1 MFKDTQKRINEYKAM
16 LPDVKGRIVAAAL
29 ALIMAVA
36 MLASTT
42 YAWLTISRAPEAKG
56 MTTTVSGNGNL
67 EISLVPADGSLPG
80 DATGAENSLLA
91 SNVTWGNMVNLSDA
105 SYGLDLIELRPA
117 LLSQYNLDTTPLYG
131 ATYGEDGRVSGS
143 SDKYRFAS
151 YVVAE
156 DGTKYFLATDAE
168 NPRYGVRA
176 ITSIT
181 YSNVTANAALNAL
194 QAKITNGYGTATQK
208 YKNLIG
214 TGDGSDSVIIYGEGS
229 TAVRAIPALQMIM
242 ELYVDE
248 QAEQMT
254 NSSYEQDYSG
264 VVTYAYYLMDAL
276 LDVLEAEGEALTS
289 LANMQIYKTDNSLG
303 TSYYNSFAEFYA
315 AYKTNTMHSAV
326 KLESLKT
333 FISNYDSISG
343 ALANDPNKDKDLYDL
358 AMACDPNTVAASKR
372 PTVVWSE
379 LSPYVAKLVKIDKVT
394 IEHGSDKVTI
404 GSLGV
409 GDAGALMN
417 LANRATKDNPATAT
431 ITEGALKEME
441 ARLGDWLRESG
452 LVISIYVDYLIVHK
466 NVYAYVVTN
475 VDPQAMTL
483 SGKDQQTVE
492 NMTNEGADDQ
502 GEAVANDTYGMAI
515 DLWAGTNVSDVVLTL
530 EGSLVT
536 EQVIATGVDKNGKET
551 TLYVMSISTTE
562 TSTVYG
568 ITSDGVTAYYAYD
581 AETDTVSQI
590 GDSESMKPILGYEF
604 TKTGSTKTV
613 GETTY
618 TEYTMKQKM
627 TNNTDV
633 YVIENV
639 ERWYTTDGVLIG
651 AVETLENDSRYTFTA
666 TSETVTVDGQKL
678 TVYTMGYTDAS
689 TNETTTAKVYKVAED
704 IWYKAE
710 NHEELGTDDQ
720 LREDGATFT
729 EKMEDIVIGY
739 DGVNRV
745 WKDYLALIESGFML
759 ENNTTQ
765 GAGSCYVFYAD
776 PSEQNRILHLLE
788 AFTVVFIDDAGN
800 KLGTAK
806 LDTEH
811 YYSING
817 KTTVPLKLIA
827 GTTYL
832 DENGNQQYGITALQ
846 KNEATRI
853 SAIVYLDG
861 TRLTNADVLAVG
873 EIEGTLNLQFGSSV
887 PLNNQDDVDLRF
899 QFRDLE
905 AVATYNGQT
914 SASSSQPISL
924 EYNKDGHEVT
934 VTLTVDGTQPKTIQG
949 FFIRSISK
957 SQGTKGQTVNFVRQ
971 DGDTWTATFNLT
983 TPGTYILRSLIVDGA
998 EYALD
1003 DGTEDAENGVVTD
1016 SFPTVKIAGLGIASV
1031 HVEGLN
1037 RGITMTADHAVTAEV
1052 TVGINADASLMP
1064 KQVRALFRDPK
1075 TGKEFTALLSN
1086 TDSGNSIGASVWKG
1100 TADITES
1107 GEYVL
1112 QYVYIDGVPFDLA
1125 EIWSDQA
1132 EEDPTKGQFTYIIYL
1147 GLTTKVWATGETE
1160 FDFTGPT
1167 NVGFQLRIYDGK
1179 GNALNA
1185 LDDVWLYY
1193 HSEGSVL
1200 DQDGMYAQ
1208 VRWDS
1213 SSKYYVGT
1221 LPLNSGGNFL
1231 FNRVVTNRSNDSSRS
1246 TITRAS
1252 SAPVISAIVKEPPEY
1267 IGNWTDSYQFVPNGG
1282 ATMTVQLENA
1292 RTADVWALITNGTDI
1307 YMVPKAAL
1315 ESTDGVDKYIFNIPA
1330 DSTQDGQWEM
1340 LALYMWRCANSEGD
1354 WLSAGEAPVTN
1365 GFIKLNKA
1373 EGATV
1378 WTVVGTDATVDPA
1391 DFFVLDTTDK
1401 DVEAY
1406 VVQTVYA
1413 SVNGAASMP
1422 LDEIKFGDVGFGFE
1436 DTNKNGRFDSGET
1449 VTSTFMDSH
1458 NTGAVTF
1465 VITDWNGNALDDS
1478 LSVSV
1483 AWTSKYDKS
1492 YSNDYGGYTTEH
1504 LYQDVQADL
1513 TQTANTYTL
1522 AAQTYQLAGKHTT
1535 KFDVKVDG
1543 TTIATITG
1551 DTVSVCSKAPTAT
1564 ISAITPTGSN
1574 PTKITYTT
1582 KSLSLGRGTEP
1593 TFTAVTDPNLI
1604 SSLDKNTNHATVYA
1618 VATADNT
1625 TQRHGSFTR
1634 PTLTLT
1640 IAGVTSDSKVELV
1653 LPAGAASAITFSRT
1667 GNGTIKQTLGTVSQI
1682 RSWTTNWGLYTH
1694 TLSAYYG
1701 HGQQTIDKMKVT
1713 YNGVDYEVTLT
1724 TPISINNPSSV
1735 NQ

>member
-29 ALIMAVA
+29 ALLMAVA
-36 MLASTT
+36 MFASTT

-56 MTTTVSGNGNL
+56 MSTTLSGNGNL
-67 EISLVPADGSLPG
+67 EISLVPLDGSLPG
-80 DATGAENSLLA
+80 NATGAENSLLA
-91 SNVTWGNMVNLSDA
+91 SNVTWGNLVNLSDA

-117 LLSQYNLDTTPLYG
+117 LLSQYNLHTTPLYG

-151 YVVAE
+151 YAVAE

-214 TGDGSDSVIIYGEGS
+214 TGDGSDSAIIYGEGS

-242 ELYVDE
+242 ELYVQE
-248 QAEQMT
+248 QAQ
-254 NSSYEQDYSG
+254 NVLGSYTQNYSG
-264 VVTYAYYLMDAL
+264 VVTYAYYLMDTF

-303 TSYYNSFAEFYA
+303 TSYYQNFAALYT
-315 AYKTNTMHSAV
+315 AYKTNKMHSAV

-343 ALANDPNKDKDLYDL
+343 ALANDPNKDRDLYDL

-372 PTVVWSE
+372 PTVAWSE
-379 LSPYVAKLVKIDKVT
+379 LSPYVAKLVDIGTVT

-404 GSLGV
+404 GSLG
-409 GDAGALMN
+409 GSSISPLLGLAGKAKEN
-417 LANRATKDNPATAT
+417 SPATAT
-431 ITEGALKEME
+431 ITKGSLKETE
-441 ARLGDWLRESG
+441 ARLGAWLRESG
-452 LVISIYVDYLIVHK
+452 LVISVNVNYMGVGE
-466 NVYAYVVTN
+466 VYAYVVTN

-483 SGKDQQTVE
+483 SGKDQETVE
-492 NMTNEGADDQ
+492 NMTNAGADDQ
-502 GEAVANDTYGMAI
+502 GEAVANDTYGMVI
-515 DLWAGTNVSDVVLTL
+515 DLWTRTNVSDVVMTL

-536 EQVIATGVDKNGKET
+536 KEVIATGVDKNGEEI
-551 TLYVMSISTTE
+551 TLYVMSITTTE

-568 ITSDGVTAYYAYD
+568 ITSDGVTTYYTYN
-581 AETDTVSQI
+581 AETDTMSRI
-590 GDSESMKPILGYEF
+590 GDSESMMSILGYEF

-613 GETTY
+613 GEATY
-618 TEYTMKQKM
+618 TEYTMKQKV
-627 TNNTDV
+627 TTNTDV

-639 ERWYTTDGVLIG
+639 ERWYTTDGTLVG
-651 AVETLENDSRYTFTA
+651 AVKTLENDSRYAFTA
-666 TSETVTVDGQKL
+666 TSKTVTVGGQKL
-678 TVYTMGYTDAS
+678 TVYTMKYTDSS
-689 TNETTTAKVYKVAED
+689 TNGTATSEVYKVAED
-704 IWYKAE
+704 LWHKAE
-710 NHEELGTDDQ
+710 NHEELGTDAQ

-729 EKMEDIVIGY
+729 EKMEDVVIGY
-739 DGVNRV
+739 DGVNRI

-827 GTTYL
+827 GTTFL
-832 DENGNQQYGITALQ
+832 DENGNQKYGITSLQ
-846 KNEATRI
+846 KNEATRV
-853 SAIVYLDG
+853 SAIIYLDG

-887 PLNNQDDVDLRF
+887 PLNNQDDTDLRF

-905 AVATYNGQT
+905 AVVTYNGQT
-914 SASSSQPISL
+914 SASSGQPISL

-957 SQGTKGQTVNFVRQ
+957 SQGTKGQTVNFMPQ
-971 DGDTWTATFNLT
+971 DGDTWTATFKLT
-983 TPGTYILRSLIVDGA
+983 APGTYIMRSLIVDGA

-1003 DGTEDAENGVVTD
+1003 DGTKDAENGVVTD

-1037 RGITMTADHAVTAEV
+1037 RGITMTADHSVTAEV

-1075 TGKEFTALLSN
+1075 TGREFTALLSN
-1086 TDSGNSIGASVWKG
+1086 TGTGNSLGASVWKG
-1100 TADITES
+1100 TANITES

-1147 GLTTKVWATGETE
+1147 GLTTKVWATGKTE

-1252 SAPVISAIVKEPPEY
+1252 SAPMITAFVKDPPEY
-1267 IGNWTDSYQFVPNGG
+1267 VKNWTDDYQFVPNGG

-1354 WLSAGEAPVTN
+1354 WISAGEAPVTN

-1449 VTSTFMDSH
+1449 VTSSFMDSH
-1458 NTGAVTF
+1458 NTEAVTF

-1478 LSVSV
+1478 LTVSV

-1492 YSNDYGGYTTEH
+1492 YSNAYGGYTTEH
-1504 LYQDVQADL
+1504 LYQDVQVNL

-1535 KFDVKVDG
+1535 QFTVKVDG
-1543 TTIATITG
+1543 TTIATIMG
-1551 DTVSVCSKAPTAT
+1551 DTVSVRSKTPTAT
-1564 ISAITPTGSN
+1564 ISAISPTGSN
-1574 PTKITYTT
+1574 PTKVTYNATYKYGFFTGITFYA
-1582 KSLSLGRGTEP
+1582 SEP
-1593 TFTAVTDPNLI
+1593 ETSSKTDT
-1604 SSLDKNTNHATVYA
+1604 SATLYA
-1618 VATADNT
+1618 VATADNS
-1625 TQRHGSFTR
+1625 TQKHGSFTR

-1667 GNGTIKQTLGTVSQI
+1667 GNGTIKQTLGNVAVI
-1682 RSWTTNWGLYTH
+1682 NSWDQKLFGIGVTH

-1701 HGQQTIDKMKVT
+1701 HGQQTITKMKVT
-1713 YNGVDYEVTLT
+1713 YNTVDYEVTLT